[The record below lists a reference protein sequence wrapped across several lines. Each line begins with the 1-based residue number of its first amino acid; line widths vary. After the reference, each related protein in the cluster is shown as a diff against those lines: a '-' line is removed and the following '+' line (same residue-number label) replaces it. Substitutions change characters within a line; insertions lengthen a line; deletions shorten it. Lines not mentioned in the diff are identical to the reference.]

1 MQSKRDINKYGGTM
15 KTGRRALAEKLREE
29 SQYYKRSRISC
40 VAMGLV
46 LVGMLILIGIVL
58 GI

>member
-1 MQSKRDINKYGGTM
+1 MDSRGM